1 MSSSIAPL
9 PTGGGVTVIAEH
21 RNRRDPDRG
30 SGAPPNRSDDP
41 QDAADDASRRGR
53 DHSDSQ
59 PPIVDDA
66 AVPAETLF
74 AAALIANGLPH
85 SPISPEELRLR
96 SSHDWLPPDSIL
108 RLKDK
113 LI

>member
-9 PTGGGVTVIAEH
+9 PSGGGVTVIAEH
-21 RNRRDPDRG
+21 RQRRDQDPRLPGEKDRHDPTDG
-30 SGAPPNRSDDP
+30 GDEPRHDHEHHDQAAPV
-41 QDAADDASRRGR
+41 
-53 DHSDSQ
+53 
-59 PPIVDDA
+59 VDEE

-74 AAALIANGLPH
+74 AAALIANELP
-85 SPISPEELRLR
+85 PTLISPEELKLR
-96 SSHDWLPPDSIL
+96 NGQAWLPPDSPL

>member
-9 PTGGGVTVIAEH
+9 PNGGGVTVIAEH
-21 RNRRDPDRG
+21 RQRRDQDPRQPGEKDRH
-30 SGAPPNRSDDP
+30 DDP
-41 QDAADDASRRGR
+41 RDAEPHHGHEHHDQAA
-53 DHSDSQ
+53 
-59 PPIVDDA
+59 PVVDEE

-74 AAALIANGLPH
+74 AAALIANELPP
-85 SPISPEELRLR
+85 SVISPEELKLR
-96 SSHDWLPPDSIL
+96 TGQGWLPPDSPL